1 MDKETA
7 DKVRGMVRRV
17 TLKNTSDDGQT
28 QRASIETAE
37 GIWHDDV
44 EILQAYGVASHAPE
58 DGAVGIAIAVGGDQ
72 GDVVVLPVGNPSQRL
87 GGLPPGAV
95 AIYNGRGDRVVAYP
109 DGRIDIQAGASVTTT
124 VGGVSMTVSAAGV
137 AIVGG
142 TVTHNGRDIGDTHR
156 HVDVVA
162 GPDLTGPPQP

>member
-1 MDKETA
+1 M
-7 DKVRGMVRRV
+7 
-17 TLKNTSDDGQT
+17 
-28 QRASIETAE
+28 
-37 GIWHDDV
+37 
-44 EILQAYGVASHAPE
+44 
-58 DGAVGIAIAVGGDQ
+58 
-72 GDVVVLPVGNPSQRL
+72 
-87 GGLPPGAV
+87 
-95 AIYNGRGDRVVAYP
+95 VAYP
-109 DGRIDIQAGASVTTT
+109 DVRIDIQAGASVTTT